1 MYSPPFA
8 SPFTL
13 CGHSGCF
20 HILAVV
26 NNAALNITCMDIEM
40 SLWDP
45 AFHSSGLIRRSAL
58 AGPHGHS
65 IFNIFQEP
73 PCHSR
78 AAIAFYLPTSRGQVI
93 QFSPPPLQ
101 HLFFSVFFVVVMLM
115 DMRWYLIVV

>member
-1 MYSPPFA
+1 MYSSPFA

-13 CGHSGCF
+13 CGHSGWF

-78 AAIAFYLPTSRGQVI
+78 AAIAFYLPNSRGQVT

-101 HLFFSVFFVVVMLM
+101 ACSFLFSF
-115 DMRWYLIVV
+115 